1 MGLLCRQPR
10 SATIKAEV
18 ASVLY
23 ELDVESYERIK
34 IGTPALS
41 HALLNYV
48 LTIMSERISFATR
61 VIGVLQR

>member
-1 MGLLCRQPR
+1 MR
-10 SATIKAEV
+10 V
-18 ASVLY
+18 VLY
-23 ELDVESYERIK
+23 ELDVEAYERIK
-34 IGTPALS
+34 IGFPALC